1 MQTNQLV
8 LVGAEHWIHPAWR
21 GAFYPA
27 DLPEDWL
34 LSYYNT
40 QFQAVYLPAGA
51 WQGADEQTWNTWLS
65 DTQADFHFVLEAAS
79 GAIFTPE
86 SSRVHLAPPAW
97 VAVHVWWLDEAP
109 DVRALAQRINQ
120 QVVLGEPLFVFSR
133 SGKLDLL
140 EQVQALKHV
149 LGY

>member
-51 WQGADEQTWNTWLS
+51 WQGADEQTWNAWLS
-65 DTQADFHFVLEAAS
+65 DTRADFHFVLEAAS
-79 GAIFTPE
+79 DVLFTPE

-97 VAVHVWWLDEAP
+97 AAAHIWWLDEAP